1 MKYRF
6 LYIIIPFFVIATFSS
21 CSEEEPLIPEVIVP
35 DDSVDFFTES
45 MVFSANGGTKTLSFK
60 SNVSWTI
67 ELSEPQKT
75 EVWCHISQSSG
86 NAGKYN
92 LDVTVDKNEGYEDRN
107 VVLVLTAGDIKRNVI
122 VNQKQKDALTLTT
135 NRFEVGSDGGQIEVE
150 VNSNVEYEIEV
161 PVLYKEW
168 ISQLAE
174 SRGMSTKKH
183 TFIVGESKEY
193 DKREG
198 EIISVSDNMRETVK
212 VYQAGTAILVLSQN
226 EFVVS
231 SEGGVVSLDISS
243 NFEYKLEIPEVDW
256 LRQLADSRAV
266 SSHTLRF
273 VIDANTTYANR
284 EVVLLFKDANGKKE
298 ESVTIKQRQ
307 NDAILLSKNTVELS
321 QEEGTFSVNVNSN
334 VDYEVKIDA
343 ACSSWISRATET
355 STRGMTTSSV
365 SFVVS
370 KNEEYEKR
378 EGEVYF
384 TNGNVTDT
392 LSVYQSGGA
401 IILLTQDTY
410 NVGSESTTINVKLK
424 SNIEYDVA
432 ILDEWISEYSTRAI
446 SSSEKIFQIETND
459 TDEQRVGKINFVTK
473 DGSRSATVT
482 IIQEKQIK
490 VTSLNISFYGT
501 LWAYV
506 GDNYKFFVTSTP
518 SNAIADYEWD
528 SSNTR
533 VLTVNGNDAEA
544 NVNIVGYGEAD
555 VIVKDKYTGVT
566 AKYSVHSTVSGF
578 SWNETGEKF
587 LNHYP
592 MVTMVVGET
601 YKLSYIT
608 DQGTVP
614 NLFANLNDFVF
625 YNSSYVIPEPSAIS
639 IDADGNVLAIEPGI
653 NGIKPTGYIMRAN
666 DGNDRL
672 YINVVSKYTESEYN
686 NDFSTAN
693 MLKDGTEMEF
703 RLSSTND
710 VDVFK
715 FNALSP
721 YMQINIEYLGSLN
734 YETYSKRLRYEVYD
748 SSYTLTGSGT
758 LSFKGEGEVYEPMP
772 KYVGNGDVAY
782 VRFYFEGSYTQNF
795 PDGNFKI
802 SVNPYEF

>member
-92 LDVTVDKNEGYEDRN
+92 IDVTVDKNEGYEDRN

-168 ISQLAE
+168 ISQLDE

-198 EIISVSDNMRETVK
+198 EIIIVSDNMRETVK

-334 VDYEVKIDA
+334 VDYEVKIDS

-424 SNIEYDVA
+424 SNIEYDVT